1 MVQFGELIMQKKS
14 LIATTLFF
22 SIIIVM
28 CFNFTVY
35 ANNNGTCGDS
45 ITWILSDDGILT
57 LSGTGDMYDY
67 SANKA
72 NRPPWYTYCEDIYN
86 VIISDG
92 ITSVGDAAFD
102 NCSNLQNL
110 HLGKDVASLGWRSFG
125 NCTSLENI
133 TFPSTINYI
142 DEMSFLGC
150 VGLTN
155 VYISDLYAWCN
166 INFGAGHA
174 NPLSYAKNLYINEV
188 IAREITIPNGIKKIN
203 NYIFYGLG
211 CLEKVIIPDGVVSIG
226 MEPFGN
232 CENLKE
238 VLVGKDVSD
247 IEIYSFPND
256 VCLKIDERNNSFL
269 FEDGVL
275 FNKEKTKLIQYF
287 DDGSR
292 SEYYIPD
299 SVSSVGKFAFQ
310 NCTDLFKIIIN
321 NNITTIGQ
329 AAFSYCMSLT
339 DVVIGENVRF
349 LSNQSFYNCQNL
361 KEIIIPDNVSSIG
374 IDAFLNCR
382 SLESISFGTGITGIS
397 TQAFCQCVSLKK
409 LIIPD
414 SVTFIG
420 NRAFETCVSLTEV
433 TLGNK
438 VKNVYDRAFYGCGN
452 LENIEIHNT
461 LTSIGEDAFYGCN
474 KLSKVDF
481 RGTNA
486 DWNSISIQSGN
497 DCLLNSTLQCSDTVT
512 LTVMDD
518 ETSFTVSLPDG
529 VNNAKVIMALYKG
542 NSFVN
547 CYISDYIGQDIPFVI
562 SEDFDLAKIFVWKD
576 FVSLQPI
583 CNVTYYYKTTYRFL
597 ELCNNSVDEWI
608 GIFEALMSNLYKYYN
623 YDIIS
628 NMPEEDIL
636 KLAEEMYFIQ
646 GRFQTTEQFDAVL
659 KEAYNNLYVVPVPGH
674 SGGVAGGTV
683 GGGGTSNTVES
694 AGTIRT

>member
-1 MVQFGELIMQKKS
+1 MNKS
-14 LIATTLFF
+14 LITITWLF
-22 SIIIVM
+22 SIILVI
-28 CFNFTVY
+28 CFNLTVY
-35 ANNNGTCGDS
+35 ANTNGTCGDS
-45 ITWILSDDGILT
+45 ITWMLSDDGTLT
-57 LSGTGDMYDY
+57 LNGSGDMYDY
-67 SANKA
+67 SANKS

-102 NCSNLQNL
+102 SCFNLQKL
-110 HLGKDVASLGWRSFG
+110 HLGKDIASLGWRSFG
-125 NCTSLENI
+125 NCISLENI
-133 TFPSTINYI
+133 TFPSSISYI
-142 DEMSFLGC
+142 DEMTFLGC
-150 VGLTN
+150 TGLTN
-155 VYISDLYAWCN
+155 VYISDLYSWCN

-174 NPLSYAKNLYINEV
+174 NPLSYAKNLYVNGT
-188 IAREITIPNGIKKIN
+188 IAREITIPSDIKKIN

-211 CLEKVIIPDGVVSIG
+211 CLEKVIIPDGVISIG

-238 VLVGKDVSD
+238 VLVGKDISD

-256 VCLKIDERNNSFL
+256 VCLKIDERNTSFL

-292 SEYYIPD
+292 NEYYIPD
-299 SVSSVGKFAFQ
+299 GVSSIGKFAFQ
-310 NCTDLFKIIIN
+310 NCTDLSKIIIN
-321 NNITTIGQ
+321 NNITSIGQ

-452 LENIEIHNT
+452 LENIEIHNS

-486 DWNSISIQSGN
+486 EWNSLSILSGN
-497 DCLLNSTLQCSDTVT
+497 DCLLNSTLRCSDTTALSVA
-512 LTVMDD
+512 DD
-518 ETSFTVSLPDG
+518 ETSFTVSLPDS
-529 VNNAKVIMALYKG
+529 VNNAKVIMALYKE
-542 NSFVN
+542 NYFVN
-547 CYISDYIGQDIPFVI
+547 CYIFDYTGQDVSFDV
-562 SEDFDLAKIFVWKD
+562 SEAFDVVKIFVWKD

-583 CNVTYYYKTTYRFL
+583 CNVTCYYSSVYKFL
-597 ELCNNSVDEWI
+597 RLCNNSTDEWM
-608 GIFEALMSNLYKYYN
+608 GIFEALMSNLYEYYN

-628 NMPEEDIL
+628 VMPEEEIL
-636 KLAEEMYFIQ
+636 KLAKEMYFIK
-646 GRFQTTEQFDAVL
+646 GRFQTIEQFDAVL
-659 KEAYNNLYVVPVPGH
+659 KEAYNNLYDVPIPWH
-674 SGGVAGGTV
+674 DGGVDGGGTV
-683 GGGGTSNTVES
+683 GVGGGTSNTVES
-694 AGTIRT
+694 AGNKRT